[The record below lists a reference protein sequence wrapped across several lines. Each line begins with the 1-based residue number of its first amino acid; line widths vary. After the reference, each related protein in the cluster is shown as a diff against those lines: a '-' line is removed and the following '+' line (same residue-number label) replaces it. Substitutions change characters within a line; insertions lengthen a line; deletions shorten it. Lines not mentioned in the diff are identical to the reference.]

1 MGRKK
6 KKQTK
11 PWCWYCNR
19 EFDDEKILLQHQK
32 AKHFK
37 CHICH
42 KKLYTGPGLQIHS
55 IQVYRLLKK
64 KLKCKSPSLFRY
76 IKKISIKFPMRSKVE
91 TISKSKSMVWKE
103 YLKKIFEHMKNDL
116 LEKTKMNQIHQIRSN
131 LHRQSCPC
139 HLCHQWE

>member
-37 CHICH
+37 CHQCH

-55 IQVYRLLKK
+55 IQV
-64 KLKCKSPSLFRY
+64 
-76 IKKISIKFPMRSKVE
+76 
-91 TISKSKSMVWKE
+91 
-103 YLKKIFEHMKNDL
+103 
-116 LEKTKMNQIHQIRSN
+116 
-131 LHRQSCPC
+131 
-139 HLCHQWE
+139 